1 MCVKICK
8 LIKNY
13 KYGNYICITPK
24 AVIITTN
31 RSKNTINT
39 FFMKITLLIIICTL
53 CLIRC
58 TYQQANKVAPLKN
71 TITKGENFRIT
82 LPENHTTGFMWQIN
96 NSFDDKILDYYG
108 SVFRGNEKG
117 VDFNF
122 TTLKEGQAILNFTLI
137 KYRDTAEVKQFIID
151 VK

>member
-1 MCVKICK
+1 
-8 LIKNY
+8 
-13 KYGNYICITPK
+13 
-24 AVIITTN
+24 
-31 RSKNTINT
+31 
-39 FFMKITLLIIICTL
+39 MKITLLIISCTL
-53 CLIRC
+53 CLMSC
-58 TYQQANKVAPLKN
+58 NYQQADKVAPLKN
-71 TITKGENFRIT
+71 TIGKGERFRIT
-82 LPENHTTGFMWQIN
+82 LPENHTTGYMWQIN

-122 TTLKEGQAILNFTLI
+122 TTLKEGQATINFTLI